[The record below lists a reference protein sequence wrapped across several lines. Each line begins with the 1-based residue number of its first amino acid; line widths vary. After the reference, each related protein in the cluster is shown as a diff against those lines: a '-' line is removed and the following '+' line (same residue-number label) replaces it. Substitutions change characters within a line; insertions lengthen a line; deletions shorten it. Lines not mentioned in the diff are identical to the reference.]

1 MKSSLLKKELP
12 RTTRPESQTLPSL
25 MESLTL
31 KTMPGR
37 RKSKLLMDGQ
47 RERMTPAKLKLQT
60 SRTLLSLK
68 TMLAKLPLPI
78 LITLQSLRMMV
89 ARLTLLLSMPEQML
103 KLLPEM
109 ARTRLS
115 MIESARRFLTV
126 KLLSLACNQD
136 LTHRMMRELQTLLI
150 SRLR

>member
-1 MKSSLLKKELP
+1 
-12 RTTRPESQTLPSL
+12 
-25 MESLTL
+25 
-31 KTMPGR
+31 
-37 RKSKLLMDGQ
+37 
-47 RERMTPAKLKLQT
+47 MTPAKLKLQT

-126 KLLSLACNQD
+126 KLQLLTCNQD
-136 LTHRMMRELQTLLI
+136 LTPRDGEDKALNDRISKEISDREAAIADLQ
-150 SRLR
+150 S